1 MKNEVDSGVRMGL
14 GLHIKKRSFSFMLAK
29 RYLNPRRAVLSSF
42 TLISL
47 IGVLLGV
54 LVLVVVMAVY
64 AGLERDVKG
73 RLLGFTPHILVRTS
87 LAPPADPD
95 AEGTDVSGWQSLAR
109 KAAEVKGVSAATAF
123 VSDNVI
129 LDVGSWQKPVAFRGI
144 DTSDITQVDG
154 VKKMLDMKNFPD
166 SSADLGLD
174 DRAVVS
180 SVIAEQFQLRVGDT
194 MRLYSTRNFEGVMD
208 AYRVTEKPV
217 VREAY
222 AESWS
227 VVTKI
232 LKEEM
237 KQVGESFE
245 VPAEKFS
252 EAYDLLRGI
261 QSEPIREP
269 ENNMI
274 HELLKAMESSELV
287 EDKKLFR
294 ISAEN
299 RTKLI
304 DIYEALA
311 KTDAAEMDGEI
322 LKGIKSLVLP
332 KEVQV
337 IGIYSASQMAVTP
350 DLFVPLPL
358 AQDLAGL
365 NDEVQGIALRLDDP
379 YQAEQVAIMVR
390 QHLGSGEYVETWGDQ
405 YQAFFTLINQQ
416 RVMMYFALSFIVL
429 ISAFSMMAVMFT
441 VTIQKRREIGVMKA
455 LGAAP
460 GQIVRVFLYQG
471 MILGISG
478 ALLGVGLGR
487 LVIHF
492 RGGVQEGM
500 RVLGFDP
507 FSASLTGFVVLPAH
521 NNPGEQ
527 AVIGLMAFVLCSLAA
542 LVPAFFAA
550 QSDAAKSLR
559 NL

>member
-1 MKNEVDSGVRMGL
+1 MKNEVDSGARMGL
-14 GLHIKKRSFSFMLAK
+14 GLRIKKRSFSFMLAK

-73 RLLGFTPHILVRTS
+73 RLLGFTPHILVRSS
-87 LAPPADPD
+87 LARPADPD
-95 AEGTDVSGWQSLAR
+95 AEGTEVSGWQLLAR
-109 KAAEVKGVSAATAF
+109 KAAEVQGVTAATAF

-180 SVIAEQFQLRVGDT
+180 SIIAEQFQLRVGDT

-208 AYRVTEKPV
+208 AYRVTEKSV
-217 VREAY
+217 IREAH
-222 AESWS
+222 AESWA
-227 VVTKI
+227 VVTKV

-237 KQVGESFE
+237 KQVGENFE
-245 VPAEKFS
+245 VSAEKFS

-269 ENNMI
+269 ENDMI

-337 IGIYSASQMAVTP
+337 IGIYAASQMAVTP

-365 NDEVQGIALRLDDP
+365 NGEVQGIALRLEDP
-379 YQAEQVAIMVR
+379 YQAEQVAMEVR
-390 QHLGSGEYVETWGDQ
+390 KHLGSGEYVETWGDQ
-405 YQAFFTLINQQ
+405 YKAFFTLINQQ
-416 RVMMYFALSFIVL
+416 RMMMYFALSFIVL

-471 MILGISG
+471 MILGVFG
-478 ALLGVGLGR
+478 AMLGVGLGR

-507 FSASLTGFVVLPAH
+507 FSASLTGFGVLPAH
-521 NNPGEQ
+521 NNPVEQ

>member
-1 MKNEVDSGVRMGL
+1 MKNEVDSGARMGL
-14 GLHIKKRSFSFMLAK
+14 GLRIKKRSFSFMLAK

-73 RLLGFTPHILVRTS
+73 RLLGFTPHILVRS
-87 LAPPADPD
+87 PLAPATEPE
-95 AEGTDVSGWQSLAR
+95 AEGTETSGWQVLAK
-109 KAAEVKGVSAATAF
+109 KAAEVEGVSAATAF

-144 DTSDITQVDG
+144 DTSDATQVDG
-154 VKKMLDMKNFPD
+154 IKKMLDLEKYPD

-180 SVIAEQFQLRVGDT
+180 SIVAEQFQLRVGDT
-194 MRLYSTRNFEGVMD
+194 MRLYSTRNFEGVMQ

-217 VREAY
+217 IREDHTEAW
-222 AESWS
+222 A
-227 VVTKI
+227 VVSKV
-232 LKEEM
+232 LKDEF
-237 KQVGESFE
+237 KQVGENFE
-245 VPAEKFS
+245 VSGAKLS
-252 EAYDLLRGI
+252 EAYDLLNEI
-261 QSEPIREP
+261 QLEPIREP
-269 ENNMI
+269 EKDMI
-274 HELLKAMESSELV
+274 YDLLKAMGNGILIK
-287 EDKKLFR
+287 DKEVFQFSTEKKAKV
-294 ISAEN
+294 IEA
-299 RTKLI
+299 
-304 DIYEALA
+304 YEALS

-365 NDEVQGIALRLDDP
+365 NGEVQGIALRLYDP
-379 YQAEQVAIMVR
+379 YQAEQVAIKVR

-416 RVMMYFALSFIVL
+416 RMMMYFALSFIVL

-471 MILGISG
+471 MILGIFG
-478 ALLGVGLGR
+478 AMLGVGLGR

-507 FSASLTGFVVLPAH
+507 FSSTLTGFDVLPAY
-521 NNPGEQ
+521 NSPKEQ
-527 AVIGLMAFVLCSLAA
+527 VVIALMAFVLCSLAA

>member
-1 MKNEVDSGVRMGL
+1 MKNEVDSNASMGL

-73 RLLGFTPHILVRTS
+73 RLLGFTPHILVRS
-87 LAPPADPD
+87 PLAAPVDPD
-95 AEGTDVSGWQSLAR
+95 AEGTETSGWQLLAA
-109 KAAEVKGVSAATAF
+109 KAAEVEGVSAATAF

-144 DTSDITQVDG
+144 DTSDATQVDG
-154 VKKMLDMKNFPD
+154 VKKMLDLKNYPD
-166 SSADLGLD
+166 SSSDLGLD

-180 SVIAEQFQLRVGDT
+180 SIIAEQFQLKVGDT
-194 MRLYSTRNFEGVMD
+194 MRLYSTRNFEGVMQ

-217 VREAY
+217 IREANTE
-222 AESWS
+222 AWA
-227 VVTKI
+227 VVTEV
-232 LKEEM
+232 LKQDL
-237 KQVGESFE
+237 KQVGENFE
-245 VPAEKFS
+245 VPAAKLG
-252 EAYDLLRGI
+252 EAYELLNRI
-261 QSEPIREP
+261 QFEPIREP
-269 ENNMI
+269 EKDMI
-274 HELLKAMESSELV
+274 HELLKAMENGKLI
-287 EDKKLFR
+287 EDKDLFQF
-294 ISAEN
+294 SAEDKA
-299 RTKLI
+299 KLI
-304 DIYEALA
+304 EAYEALS

-337 IGIYSASQMAVTP
+337 IGIYAASQMAVTP

-365 NDEVQGIALRLDDP
+365 NGEVQGIALRLEDP
-379 YQAEQVAIMVR
+379 YQAEQVAMKVR
-390 QHLGSGEYVETWGDQ
+390 KHLGSGEYVETWGDQ
-405 YQAFFTLINQQ
+405 YKAFFNLINQQ
-416 RVMMYFALSFIVL
+416 RMMMYFALSFIVL

-471 MILGISG
+471 MILGIFG
-478 ALLGVGLGR
+478 AMLGVGLGR

-507 FSASLTGFVVLPAH
+507 FSASLTGFGVLPAH
-521 NNPGEQ
+521 NNPVEQ
-527 AVIGLMAFVLCSLAA
+527 LVIGLMAFLLCSLAA

>member
-73 RLLGFTPHILVRTS
+73 RLLGFTPHILVKTT

-95 AEGTDVSGWQSLAR
+95 AEGTEVSGWQSLAR

-174 DRAVVS
+174 DRAVIS
-180 SVIAEQFQLRVGDT
+180 SIIAEQFQLKVGDT

-227 VVTKI
+227 VVTKV

-237 KQVGESFE
+237 KQAGESFE

-287 EDKKLFR
+287 ENKKLFR

-350 DLFVPLPL
+350 DLFVPLTL

-521 NNPGEQ
+521 NNPSEQ